1 MNKQINKWVLISII
15 LAVLLVSLLVYI
27 GVKSYKTARE
37 SEKNEIFL
45 QGAQYGYQSAV
56 AQLMQSG
63 VDCKPVDVYIQN
75 ETMQFVDVSCL
86 SGTKQ

>member
-1 MNKQINKWVLISII
+1 MSKKINKWVLICII

-27 GVKSYKTARE
+27 GIKSYKEARE
-37 SEKNEIFL
+37 NEKNEIFL

-56 AQLMQSG
+56 ANLMQSG
-63 VDCKPVDVYIQN
+63 VNCTPVNVYIQN

-86 SGTKQ
+86 NV